1 MIKTIETDIGTYY
14 FDSVNFTL
22 SLSPI
27 SKQSSPTLDSVEDGV
42 LKKVGKYRFRA
53 FGKYN
58 YAPLYDLYQYAQMTD
73 DAMEDMLKK

>member
-1 MIKTIETDIGTYY
+1 MEKLQVIDLEELLEFDQGYVRSDSSSQFLVWRIIMIKTIETDIGTYY

-42 LKKVGKYRFRA
+42 LKK
-53 FGKYN
+53 
-58 YAPLYDLYQYAQMTD
+58 
-73 DAMEDMLKK
+73 

>member
-42 LKKVGKYRFRA
+42 LKKDVYKRQHNYWQYRA
-53 FGKYN
+53 IPIYEN
-58 YAPLYDLYQYAQMTD
+58 INT
-73 DAMEDMLKK
+73 

>member
-1 MIKTIETDIGTYY
+1 MIKTLETDIGTYY

-42 LKKVGKYRFRA
+42 LKSSYKYF
-53 FGKYN
+53 
-58 YAPLYDLYQYAQMTD
+58 
-73 DAMEDMLKK
+73 

>member
-42 LKKVGKYRFRA
+42 LKKVFLIVVIYLVRIVM
-53 FGKYN
+53 
-58 YAPLYDLYQYAQMTD
+58 QMVVT
-73 DAMEDMLKK
+73 MVWIIVLWI

>member
-42 LKKVGKYRFRA
+42 LKKVVINISNSCNLSCSYC
-53 FGKYN
+53 
-58 YAPLYDLYQYAQMTD
+58 YAILSIIMCKHSSRV
-73 DAMEDMLKK
+73 EEC

>member
-27 SKQSSPTLDSVEDGV
+27 SKQSSPTQDSVEDGV
-42 LKKVGKYRFRA
+42 LKK
-53 FGKYN
+53 
-58 YAPLYDLYQYAQMTD
+58 
-73 DAMEDMLKK
+73 

>member
-1 MIKTIETDIGTYY
+1 MLAVVQVILVAVVDSFFRVRSDSSSQFLVWRIIMIKTIETDIGTYY

-42 LKKVGKYRFRA
+42 LKK
-53 FGKYN
+53 
-58 YAPLYDLYQYAQMTD
+58 
-73 DAMEDMLKK
+73 